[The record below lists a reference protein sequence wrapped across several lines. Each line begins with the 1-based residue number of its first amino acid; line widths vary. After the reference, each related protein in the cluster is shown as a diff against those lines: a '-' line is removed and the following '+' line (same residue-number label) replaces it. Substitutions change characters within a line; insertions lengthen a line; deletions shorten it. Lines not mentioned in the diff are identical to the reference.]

1 MKTFRDIFNEIFDPL
16 SITIYVATFVG
27 ALVFFLLICDDTF
40 LIALKN
46 SFLIAIAI
54 IVLTIFGR
62 YVDEFEKKKE

>member
-1 MKTFRDIFNEIFDPL
+1 
-16 SITIYVATFVG
+16 
-27 ALVFFLLICDDTF
+27 
-40 LIALKN
+40 LKN